1 MEEWE
6 ESGMTKIARRDALKM
21 ALAAPMVLAA
31 GRLASAQTKWPT
43 RPVQIIT
50 GFGPGGG
57 GDIAT
62 RVVYQ
67 SVSEILKQPM
77 VIENRTGG
85 NSLVAAQA
93 VLGLPRDGYA
103 FLMNGLQQLVTPLL
117 MKDVPINFKGDF
129 QPVTQMVKY
138 PETIS
143 VAKDSQWKTFQD
155 LMAYAKANPGR
166 IRYGT
171 SGIGGVPHIVAEAIQ
186 LYGGVKF
193 VNISY
198 RVAPEIA
205 RDVVGGQLDLA
216 VLNVSTLTPM
226 IQADKVRLLAVGN
239 DTRLP
244 QFPDVPTLAELG
256 LPKAN
261 HADWGGIFAPTG
273 TPADIIQQ
281 MQQAVAKAAQ
291 MPEARDKLG
300 AQGTLTVGSST
311 ADFVAFLDVW
321 RSTVEEVVREAKITL

>member
-1 MEEWE
+1 
-6 ESGMTKIARRDALKM
+6 MTKIARRDALKM

-31 GRLASAQTKWPT
+31 GRLGAQTAWPT
-43 RPVQIIT
+43 RPVQVIT

-62 RVVYQ
+62 RVTFQ
-67 SVSEILKQPM
+67 AVSDILKQPM
-77 VIENRTGG
+77 VVENRTGG
-85 NSLVAAQA
+85 NSVVAAQA
-93 VLGLPRDGYA
+93 VLALPHDGYA
-103 FLMNGLQQLVTPLL
+103 YLMNGLQQLVTPLL
-117 MKDVPINFKGDF
+117 MKDIPIDYAADF

-143 VAKDSQWKTFQD
+143 VAKDSPWKTFEE

-193 VNISY
+193 RNISY

-205 RDVVGGQLDLA
+205 RDLVGGQLDLA

-226 IQADKVRLLAVGN
+226 IQSDKVRLLAVGN
-239 DTRLP
+239 DTRLKP
-244 QFPDVPTLAELG
+244 FPDVPTLAELG

-261 HADWGGIFAPTG
+261 HADWGGIFTATG
-273 TPADIIQQ
+273 TPDDIIAQ
-281 MQQAVAKAAQ
+281 MQAAVAKAAKT
-291 MPEARDKLG
+291 PSAYDKLA
-300 AQGTLTVGSST
+300 AQGTFMVGSST
-311 ADFVAFLDVW
+311 EDFKAFLANWKGV
-321 RSTVEEVVREAKITL
+321 VEEVVREAKISL

>member
-1 MEEWE
+1 MKTI
-6 ESGMTKIARRDALKM
+6 GRRDALKM

-31 GRLASAQTKWPT
+31 GRMGAQAQTAWPT
-43 RPVQIIT
+43 KPVQIIT

-62 RVVYQ
+62 RITFQRVA
-67 SVSEILKQPM
+67 EILKQPM
-77 VIENRTGG
+77 VVENRTGG

-93 VLGLPRDGYA
+93 VLALPHDGYA

-117 MKDVPINFKGDF
+117 MKEVPIDYAKDF
-129 QPVTQMVKY
+129 LPVTQMVKY

-143 VAKDSQWKTFQD
+143 VAKDSPWKTFKE
-155 LMAYAKANPGR
+155 LMDYAKANPGR

-198 RVAPEIA
+198 RLAPEIA

-216 VLNVSTLTPM
+216 VLNVSTLSPM

-239 DTRLP
+239 DTRLKE
-244 QFPDVPTLAELG
+244 FPDVPTLAELG

-273 TPADIIQQ
+273 TSADIVAK
-281 MQQAVAKAAQ
+281 MQQAVAEAAKT
-291 MPEARDKLG
+291 PSTYDKLAG
-300 AQGTLTVGSST
+300 QGTFMVGSST
-311 ADFVAFLDVW
+311 ADFKAFLENW
-321 RSTVEEVVREAKITL
+321 RVVVEEVVREAKIRI

>member
-1 MEEWE
+1 M
-6 ESGMTKIARRDALKM
+6 MRIARRDALKM

-31 GRLASAQTKWPT
+31 GKLGAQAAWPT
-43 RPVQIIT
+43 RPVQVIT

-62 RVVYQ
+62 RVTYQ
-67 SVSEILKQPM
+67 AVSEILKQPM
-77 VIENRTGG
+77 IVENRTGG

-93 VLGLPRDGYA
+93 VLSLPHDGYA

-117 MKDVPINFKGDF
+117 MKDVPIDFAKDF

-138 PETIS
+138 PETIAVS
-143 VAKDSQWKTFQD
+143 KDAPWKTFKEFMD
-155 LMAYAKANPGR
+155 YAKANPGR

-171 SGIGGVPHIVAEAIQ
+171 SGVGGVPHIVAEAIQ

-216 VLNVSTLTPM
+216 VLNVSTLSPM

-239 DTRLP
+239 DTRLKD
-244 QFPDVPTLAELG
+244 FPDVPTLAEVG

-261 HADWGGIFAPTG
+261 HADWGGVFAPTG
-273 TPADIIQQ
+273 TPADIIAQ
-281 MQQAVAKAAQ
+281 MQQAVAKAAKTSS
-291 MPEARDKLG
+291 AYDKLAG
-300 AQGTLTVGSST
+300 QGTIMVGSST
-311 ADFVAFLDVW
+311 ADFKVFLDNW
-321 RSTVEEVVREAKITL
+321 RTVVEEVVREAKISL

>member
-1 MEEWE
+1 MPR
-6 ESGMTKIARRDALKM
+6 IDRRDALKF

-31 GRLASAQTKWPT
+31 GRLGAQEAAGAKWPT
-43 RPVQIIT
+43 RPVQVIT

-62 RVVYQ
+62 RVTFQ
-67 SVSEILKQPM
+67 AVSEILKQPM
-77 VIENRTGG
+77 VVENRTGG

-93 VLGLPRDGYA
+93 VLGLPHDGYGY
-103 FLMNGLQQLVTPLL
+103 LMNGLQQLVTPLL
-117 MKDVPINFKGDF
+117 MKDLPIDYKADF

-143 VAKDSQWKTFQD
+143 VAKDSPWKTFED
-155 LMAYAKANPGR
+155 LMAYAKENPGR

-193 VNISY
+193 RNISY

-239 DTRLP
+239 DSRLQ

-261 HADWGGIFAPTG
+261 HADWGGVFTPTG
-273 TPADIIQQ
+273 VPADIVSQ
-281 MQQAVAKAAQ
+281 MQAAVAQAAKT
-291 MPEARDKLG
+291 PSAYDKLA
-300 AQGTLTVGSST
+300 AQGTLMVGSST
-311 ADFVAFLDVW
+311 SDFKVFLANW
-321 RSTVEEVVREAKITL
+321 QGIVEEVVREAKISL

>member
-1 MEEWE
+1 M
-6 ESGMTKIARRDALKM
+6 STIRRRDALKM
-21 ALAAPMVLAA
+21 ALAAPMVLAG
-31 GRLASAQTKWPT
+31 GRLGAQAQTAWPT

-62 RVVYQ
+62 RVTYQ
-67 SVSEILKQPM
+67 AVSEILKQPM
-77 VIENRTGG
+77 VVENRTGG

-93 VLGLPRDGYA
+93 VLALPHDGYA

-117 MKDVPINFKGDF
+117 MKDMPVNYARDF

-138 PETIS
+138 PETIA
-143 VAKDSQWKTFQD
+143 VAKDSRWKTFKE
-155 LMAYAKANPGR
+155 LMDYAKANPGR

-171 SGIGGVPHIVAEAIQ
+171 SGVGGVPHIVAEAIQ

-239 DTRLP
+239 DTRLKD
-244 QFPDVPTLAELG
+244 FPDVPTLGELG

-261 HADWGGIFAPTG
+261 HADWGGIFAPAA
-273 TPADIIQQ
+273 TPADIVAR
-281 MQQAVAKAAQ
+281 MQQAVAKAAKT
-291 MPEARDKLG
+291 PSAYDKLAG
-300 AQGTLTVGSST
+300 QGTLMVGST
-311 ADFVAFLDVW
+311 TEEFKAFLANWQGV
-321 RSTVEEVVREAKITL
+321 VEEVVREARISL